1 MPTRRSLTPQN
12 HRPQEHASVCFPGQK
27 YIYSKYT
34 NNQNYVKNPPALQ
47 FMNFRFQKEKQR
59 LKILFKTLFR
69 LHDLWVNKSDIFIF
83 SDFQKKF
90 SIIFLGQ
97 SSVLLFAIGVVR
109 PCVNETTVFN
119 LGIVISVKQI
129 VEILTVKVISEAF
142 SQLVSFVKP

>member
-1 MPTRRSLTPQN
+1 
-12 HRPQEHASVCFPGQK
+12 
-27 YIYSKYT
+27 
-34 NNQNYVKNPPALQ
+34 
-47 FMNFRFQKEKQR
+47 MNFRFQKEKQR

-69 LHDLWVNKSDIFIF
+69 LHDLWVNKPDIFIF
-83 SDFQKKF
+83 FDFQKKF

-97 SSVLLFAIGVVR
+97 SSVLLFALGVVR

-129 VEILTVKVISEAF
+129 VEILTVKVIPEAF